1 MQDLTFEKAL
11 EKLEIIV
18 EELEKGDLSLDE
30 ALKFYEEGVG
40 LSRFCSQKLEEV
52 ESRIEMIVS
61 EGSETKKVP
70 FKGLE
75 EVE

>member
-1 MQDLTFEKAL
+1 MEELKFEEAL

-18 EELEKGDLSLDE
+18 DELEKGDITLDE
-30 ALKFYEEGVG
+30 ALKHYEEGVR
-40 LSRFCSQKLEEV
+40 LSRFCAGKLGEV
-52 ESRIEMIVS
+52 ESRIEMIIK
-61 EGSETKKVP
+61 EGNEIKKIP